1 MDTQYPMNS
10 TGKTHWPSLGILL
23 ISGGGSFLAFGSAVG
38 FAIAGLIILLQDIP
52 AWEQAQKLFSLACAS
67 GLIFLLLLPSTIL
80 AAIRLMGKSV
90 PALRFPW
97 MARAAN
103 IGFFLLPVL
112 IGAGY
117 LLTKNAGLA
126 AFSLP
131 WLQLAVVAIPLVWV
145 LETGRKN
152 LSSFSAPQSWG
163 LFSFSVT
170 VTMPLII
177 LVELLLITGIVVC
190 FLIYLGITNPSF
202 LNQLTVTI
210 DRITNSA
217 SDRDAII
224 RILRPYINQPA
235 VMYAFFGIMAGL
247 VPLLEELFKPM
258 ALWFFCG
265 RSLTPRQGF
274 IGGMICGAAF
284 ALLES
289 LGALANPAAEE
300 WIVVAVGRVGTG
312 ILHISASGLMG
323 WGMVYAWS
331 KGRYGL
337 LAAAYALA
345 VSFHALWNTSALM
358 AGMGELAVFSPAFFG
373 MYEGYILVSPFILF
387 MLAAC
392 MAFWV
397 ANANKS
403 FQTQAAAVDS
413 N

>member
-1 MDTQYPMNS
+1 MKS
-10 TGKTHWPSLGILL
+10 TGKTHWPSLGMLL
-23 ISGGGSFLAFGSAVG
+23 LSGGGSFLAFGSAVG
-38 FAIAGLIILLQDIP
+38 FAVAGLIILLQGMP
-52 AWEQAQKLFSLACAS
+52 VWEQARQLFNLACAS
-67 GLIFLLLLPSTIL
+67 GLIFFLLLPSTIL
-80 AAIRLMGKSV
+80 AAIRLMGKPV
-90 PALRFPW
+90 PTLRLP
-97 MARAAN
+97 RIGQAAN

-112 IGAGY
+112 ISTGY
-117 LLTKNAGLA
+117 LLTRNAGLA
-126 AFSLP
+126 ALSLP
-131 WLQLAVVAIPLVWV
+131 WLQLAVVAIPLLWV

-152 LSSFSAPQSWG
+152 LSSFSAQQSWG

-170 VTMPLII
+170 FTMPFII
-177 LVELLLITGIVVC
+177 IVEFLLITGIVVC

-202 LNQLTVTI
+202 LNQLTITVE
-210 DRITNSA
+210 RIVNSSA
-217 SDRDAII
+217 DRDTII

-235 VMYAFFGIMAGL
+235 LMYAFFGIMAGL
-247 VPLLEELFKPM
+247 VPLLEELFKPL
-258 ALWFFCG
+258 ALWFFSG

-289 LGALANPAAEE
+289 LGALASPAADE
-300 WIVVAVGRVGTG
+300 WAVVAVGRVGTG
-312 ILHISASGLMG
+312 ILHITASGLMG
-323 WGMVYAWS
+323 WGMVKAWS
-331 KGRYGL
+331 AGRYGL

-392 MAFWV
+392 MVFWV
-397 ANANKS
+397 VKANQS
-403 FQTQAAAVDS
+403 FQTRAGEVDS